1 MSDYP
6 ETSHR
11 VTSLL
16 QQAGQGNRDAANM
29 VVEIVHAELHR
40 LAGRCMGG
48 ERPGHILQTTA
59 LVNEAYIRLFGSNTP
74 LQLNNRRHFFAVAA
88 TQMRRILVDEARS
101 QGARKRSGV
110 KVSLEEVCVV
120 SPEQP
125 QDLVALDDALTELAD
140 VDSDAAR
147 VVELRFFGGYTD
159 EETADI
165 MEQNYAK
172 VRRDWEFARAW
183 LYDRLNNTK

>member
-16 QQAGQGNRDAANM
+16 QQASQGNREAANM

-40 LAGRCMGG
+40 LAGRRMGG

-59 LVNEAYIRLFGSNTP
+59 LVNEAYIRLFGSDTP

-88 TQMRRILVDEARS
+88 NQMRRVLVDEARS
-101 QGARKRSGV
+101 QGAHKRSGV
-110 KVSLEEVCVV
+110 KVSMEEVCLV
-120 SPEQP
+120 SPERP
-125 QDLVALDDALTELAD
+125 QDLVAVDDALTELEA
-140 VDSDAAR
+140 VDPDAAK
-147 VVELRFFGGYTD
+147 VIELRFFGGYTD

-172 VRRDWEFARAW
+172 VRRDWEFGRAW

>member
-59 LVNEAYIRLFGSNTP
+59 LVNEAYIRLFGSDTP

-140 VDSDAAR
+140 VDPDAAR
-147 VVELRFFGGYTD
+147 VIELRFFGGYTD

-183 LYDRLNNTK
+183 LYDRLNNTN

>member
-1 MSDYP
+1 MKRGRPTPRTSSTRSALLTDRTHFSPTSGVPAGPGRPTSFPPAAAAEILATSAETGRLPARGVPMSDYP

-59 LVNEAYIRLFGSNTP
+59 LVNEAYLRLFGSDTP

-101 QGARKRSGV
+101 Q
-110 KVSLEEVCVV
+110 
-120 SPEQP
+120 
-125 QDLVALDDALTELAD
+125 
-140 VDSDAAR
+140 
-147 VVELRFFGGYTD
+147 
-159 EETADI
+159 
-165 MEQNYAK
+165 
-172 VRRDWEFARAW
+172 
-183 LYDRLNNTK
+183 